1 MGVLQQ
7 EKVSMQLERKQ
18 KENIILLLILKENTL
33 SVSQIRCLL
42 SLKKLLVFKLMS
54 VSKDLKK
61 KSFFL
66 FFLDVR
72 MMMMKKLQFLL
83 FLLYKVPFY
92 NLLMVSMLFKVK
104 KNI

>member
-1 MGVLQQ
+1 MGQQ
-7 EKVSMQLERKQ
+7 EKVSIQLERKQ

-83 FLLYKVPFY
+83 FLLY